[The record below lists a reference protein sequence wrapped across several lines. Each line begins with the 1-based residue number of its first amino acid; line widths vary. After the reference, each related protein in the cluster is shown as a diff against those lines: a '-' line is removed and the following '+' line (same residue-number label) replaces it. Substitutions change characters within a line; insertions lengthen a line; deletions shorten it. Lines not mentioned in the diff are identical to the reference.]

1 MAKNIITDK
10 NALKRLIEKSVNET
24 LYGLIPEEA
33 TAPVPAP
40 PIAPAAAPAAAPAQG
55 QNNVSVS
62 KVAAGTPG
70 QTDPGIGDL
79 QKGQVTLEMVV
90 EKLNSLRSGRSFKDE
105 NIAAQMQQYFN
116 DLNDNEKLAL
126 YAFAKG
132 IAQIVTGEVM
142 GAQAADPGQT
152 NPKIEMKDQGDMQQV
167 KHVKPN
173 IIKKAPAGPATPT
186 AGAENTSAPTPI
198 VAKQR

>member
-33 TAPVPAP
+33 TAPAP
-40 PIAPAAAPAAAPAQG
+40 TAAVAPTSPTAAPVQG

-152 NPKIEMKDQGDMQQV
+152 NPKIEMKDQGNMQQV
-167 KHVKPN
+167 KHVRPN
-173 IIKKAPAGPATPT
+173 IIKKAPAGPTSPT